1 MHRSTQVV
9 VLLGALFSSSCIYA
23 DVSAPLAYRSPTPA
37 DVAGPL
43 GDEVSAQACSHLVLG
58 LVAWG
63 DGGYA
68 AAVGAAKAK
77 SGASFLADVQADRSL
92 FNVLSVYQKGC
103 TRVRG
108 RIVR

>member
-1 MHRSTQVV
+1 MPRLNVFS
-9 VLLGALFSSSCIYA
+9 VLFGGLVASSCIYA
-23 DVSAPLAYRSPTPA
+23 DVSAPLAYRSPTPG

-43 GDEVSAQACSHLVLG
+43 GDEVSAEACSHLVLG

-77 SGASFLADVQADRSL
+77 SGASLLADVQADRSL
-92 FNVLSVYQKGC
+92 FNVLSVYQKVC
-103 TRVRG
+103 TQVRG